1 MKPPKYKAKPQYIEG
16 RRFASGMEADR
27 ARILQTW
34 LAYGIISELEYQ
46 PRFLLQEAFR
56 DNRGRL
62 NRKIDY
68 VADFSYIEEGR
79 SIIEDVKGM
88 PTQAYLLKA
97 KLFRAKYPELVHKEI
112 KNGKDM
118 LTHKPKK
125 RKGKTK

>member
-1 MKPPKYKAKPQYIEG
+1 MKPPKYKAKPQYIGG
-16 RRFASGMEADR
+16 RRFASGVEADR
-27 ARILQTW
+27 AKVLQTW
-34 LAYGIISELEYQ
+34 LACGVISELEYQ

-112 KNGKDM
+112 KNGKDV
-118 LTHKPKK
+118 LLSAVKK
-125 RKGKTK
+125 KLKKI